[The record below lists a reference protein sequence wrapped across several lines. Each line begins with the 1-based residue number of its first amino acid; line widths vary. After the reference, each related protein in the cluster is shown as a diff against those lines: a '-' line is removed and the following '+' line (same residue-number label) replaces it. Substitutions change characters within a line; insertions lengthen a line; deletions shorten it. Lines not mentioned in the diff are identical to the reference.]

1 MSYYGKE
8 EHQQNKSGWDREI
21 VNYETGDKYVCDSK
35 LEIIDGKASL
45 LVHEYNISPDET
57 EHSHV
62 VSRNG
67 QFLGGHESDERNW
80 HW

>member
-1 MSYYGKE
+1 M
-8 EHQQNKSGWDREI
+8 
-21 VNYETGDKYVCDSK
+21 CDSK

-67 QFLGGHESDERNW
+67 QFLRGHESDERNW